1 MSSDVIKGVQKDSR
15 YLSFCFFVSALSF
28 VVSFWSWP
36 SFLMLL
42 IVGSFYFLVPGGLV
56 VRFVGLTGYLR
67 RALVPVLGVTLLFAQ
82 GTWSLWAGFW
92 APRPMLALT
101 AAFFALGCAFS
112 LAAHS
117 RSLGWHR
124 WLSSFKL
131 DLKKFFT
138 SKILRPQKAWVVLA
152 VLNLLA
158 LSLWLLSLP
167 SVADA
172 PAKAGGL
179 LLSAS
184 PLFILSLLTTT
195 IVFAWAIRKRAY
207 NWAIVSIALSVAI
220 LRLTAPLTQD
230 AAIYPWTYK
239 HVGVVEAILHYRTLL
254 PDVDIYHQWP
264 SFFAG
269 FAFLTEVTG
278 ITSLQ
283 FAAWITVGVHV
294 LLSLSVYALAKNL
307 SLTTSSALVATF
319 LVSVLSWVGQDYF
332 APQSIALVFALA
344 ILILLTTKPLKS
356 ALSWLAIIIFAILVP
371 THQLTPFWVLGV
383 VALLAVATFIP
394 LWPALSMAAIALG
407 FVISRWEI
415 IDSYGI
421 FSGFDIVSNA
431 TTNSVVAS
439 SAEENLAQFFFQG
452 TALALWGLALAVLV
466 YRLFKDRKGI
476 FVTGAI
482 AFSPFLLLAAQNYG
496 GEAILRVFLF
506 STAGCAI
513 VIAPAIT
520 GYLQAGR
527 RFYDW
532 RFITAKL
539 LLVGY
544 LFFGSMSY
552 FVNWFHNLISV
563 EQIEINDA
571 LLDDLPGSAF
581 ISPLVSKWPIRSS
594 WGYAFRY
601 QETWNFDHAF
611 VADVFDADENLE
623 VVANNLERALGEEKP
638 QPTFLLYDESMERY
652 AQVKGLIHEEG
663 DLRALLDLLITRSGW
678 ELVYDQDGIIVVR
691 YIPSDLQ
698 ADVIADWELTR

>member
-1 MSSDVIKGVQKDSR
+1 MSSDVIVGLQKESR
-15 YLSFCFFVSALSF
+15 SLTFGFLVSVLTL
-28 VVSFWSWP
+28 VVSFGSWP
-36 SFLMLL
+36 SFLTLL
-42 IVGSFYFLVPGGLV
+42 IIGSFYLLIPGSFVAHFAGLA
-56 VRFVGLTGYLR
+56 GHLR
-67 RALVPVLGVTLLFAQ
+67 RALSPVLGVTLLFAQ
-82 GTWSLWAGFW
+82 GTLSLWAGFW
-92 APRPMLALT
+92 APRPMLTLT
-101 AAFFALGCAFS
+101 SGFFALGCVFS
-112 LAAHS
+112 LTGRL

-124 WLSSFKL
+124 WLDSFKV
-131 DLKKFFT
+131 DLKSLFAVTRLKP
-138 SKILRPQKAWVVLA
+138 SKIWIALALVNLLVLA
-152 VLNLLA
+152 
-158 LSLWLLSLP
+158 LWLFSLP
-167 SVADA
+167 SIADA

-179 LLSAS
+179 LLSAK
-184 PLFILSLLTTT
+184 PLFALSLLTTT
-195 IVFAWAIRKRAY
+195 LVFAWAIRKRVY
-207 NWAIVSIALSVAI
+207 GWAVVSIALSVAI

-269 FAFLTEVTG
+269 FAFLTEITG

-283 FAAWITVGVHV
+283 FAAWITAGIHV

-307 SLTTSSALVATF
+307 SLTTPSALVATF
-319 LVSVLSWVGQDYF
+319 LVSILSWVGQDYF
-332 APQSIALVFALA
+332 APQSIAFVFALA
-344 ILILLTTKPLKS
+344 ILILLTTKPLKPT
-356 ALSWLAIIIFAILVP
+356 LSWLAIIIFAILVP

-383 VALLAVATFIP
+383 AVLLAVATVIP
-394 LWPALSMAAIALG
+394 LWPVFSMAGIAIG

-431 TTNSVVAS
+431 TTNSVASS
-439 SAEENLAQFFFQG
+439 SAEENLAQLFFQG
-452 TALALWGLALAVLV
+452 TALALWGLAFVVLI
-466 YRLFKDRKGI
+466 YRLFKNRKGLYT
-476 FVTGAI
+476 TGVI

-532 RFITAKL
+532 RFISANL
-539 LLVGY
+539 LLVAY
-544 LFFGSMSY
+544 LFLGSMSY

-563 EQIEINDA
+563 EQLEVNDA

-601 QETWNFDHAF
+601 QDTWNFDHAF
-611 VADVFDADENLE
+611 VADVFDADESFEVIASNLE
-623 VVANNLERALGEEKP
+623 KALGEEKP
-638 QPTFLLYDESMERY
+638 QPTFLLYDDSMERY
-652 AQVKGLIHEEG
+652 AHAKGLIREEG
-663 DLRALLDLLITRSGW
+663 DLRALLDFLITRTGW
-678 ELVYDQDGIIVVR
+678 ELVYDQDGILVVR
-691 YIPSDLQ
+691 YVPSGLQ
-698 ADVIADWELTR
+698 ADVIESWELTR

>member
-42 IVGSFYFLVPGGLV
+42 IVGSFYLLVPGGLV

-67 RALVPVLGVTLLFAQ
+67 RALVPVIGVTLLFAQ

-92 APRPMLALT
+92 VPRPMLALT

-112 LAAHS
+112 LAAHR

-124 WLSSFKL
+124 WLSSFKF

-158 LSLWLLSLP
+158 LSFWLLSLP

-172 PAKAGGL
+172 SAKAGGL

-307 SLTTSSALVATF
+307 SLTTPSALVATF
-319 LVSVLSWVGQDYF
+319 LVSVLNWVGQDYF
-332 APQSIALVFALA
+332 APQSISLVFALA
-344 ILILLTTKPLKS
+344 ILILLTTKPLKP

-394 LWPALSMAAIALG
+394 LWPALSMAAIAIG

-431 TTNSVVAS
+431 TTNSVAAS

-544 LFFGSMSY
+544 LFLGSMSY

-601 QETWNFDHAF
+601 QETWNFDHTF
-611 VADVFDADENLE
+611 VADVFDVDENLE

-678 ELVYDQDGIIVVR
+678 ELVYDQDGIIVLR

>member
-42 IVGSFYFLVPGGLV
+42 IVGSFYLLVPGGLV

-92 APRPMLALT
+92 VPRPMLALT

-124 WLSSFKL
+124 WLSSFKF

-158 LSLWLLSLP
+158 LSFWLLSLP

-332 APQSIALVFALA
+332 APQSIAFVFALA
-344 ILILLTTKPLKS
+344 ILILLTTKPLKP

-431 TTNSVVAS
+431 TTNSVAAS

-506 STAGCAI
+506 SAAGCAI

-678 ELVYDQDGIIVVR
+678 ELVYDQNGIIVVR

>member
-307 SLTTSSALVATF
+307 SLTTPSALVATF

-332 APQSIALVFALA
+332 APQSITLVFALA

-544 LFFGSMSY
+544 LFLGSMSY

-563 EQIEINDA
+563 EQIEVNDA